1 MTPKEYKAL
10 KLFSEGREYTANAF
24 AKKYFDTDEHRYL
37 LTAESKTGGGY
48 DTVIGK
54 KAWLCA
60 GSILAKLK
68 KKGWL
73 STNLKTF
80 TGPKGGRYC
89 YTVYRLTERGKNELE
104 NQSTHA

>member
-10 KLFSEGREYTANAF
+10 TLFSEGKEYTANVF
-24 AKKYFDTDEHRYL
+24 AKKYFDTEEHRYL

-54 KAWLCA
+54 KAWRCA
-60 GSILAKLK
+60 GCILAKLK

-73 STNLKTF
+73 DTSLKTF
-80 TGPKGGRYC
+80 IGPKGGC
-89 YTVYRLTERGKNELE
+89 YWYMVYRLTEKGKNELQKQ
-104 NQSTHA
+104 NSHA

>member
-10 KLFSEGREYTANAF
+10 TLFSEGKKYTANVF
-24 AKKYFDTDEHRYL
+24 AKKYFDTDEHRDL

-54 KAWLCA
+54 KAWRCA
-60 GSILAKLK
+60 GCILAKLK

-73 STNLKTF
+73 STSLKTF

-89 YTVYRLTERGKNELE
+89 YKVYGLTEKGKNELE
-104 NQSTHA
+104 NQNTHA